1 MEEGWIPKSTKAY
14 PLGPEEQE
22 EMKSFIKTNLTSGQI
37 RPSIS
42 PQASPFFFIRK
53 KDRQPQ
59 PVQDYRKLNAKT

>member
-1 MEEGWIPKSTKAY
+1 MEEGWIPESTKAY

-22 EMKSFIKTNLTSGQI
+22 EMKSFIKTNLASGQI

-53 KDRQPQ
+53 KDR
-59 PVQDYRKLNAKT
+59 